1 MHRKV
6 ASIYFDLDHV
16 FKALAFDLNLMID
29 LRSFPLKG
37 FHLFALSSPL
47 NSFHLFDSCL
57 LGVLIKENQPFVL
70 SSITKW
76 PWILN
81 KNTCIQIRT
90 MAATKM
96 IKTTEIKSFFRK
108 ELDKLWKNIKSR
120 KCAAHNVKEN
130 GFEPMVVQHMPD
142 GEHQNVTE
150 PHLIHQSVEPEH
162 ADTNLELVKV
172 QHTPDGEDQSLT
184 EPDPMDPQHPATI
197 KPDHDVEEFLRQK
210 PEFQDPDGK
219 EAEGI
224 YDLYLQLSKMTTR
237 GAEALSRLR
246 DVEEALIRQRQEGD
260 LDRLILL
267 ALEEEN
273 NRLVAKVAQAACEL
287 NMQERAWQE
296 KFHQVKSLNN
306 DLLHEREKAWE
317 MERAAL
323 NVCRKIET
331 KPRKKVGKARSILKQ

>member
-1 MHRKV
+1 MT
-6 ASIYFDLDHV
+6 
-16 FKALAFDLNLMID
+16 D

-37 FHLFALSSPL
+37 FHLFALSSHL
-47 NSFHLFDSCL
+47 NSFHSFDCCL
-57 LGVLIKENQPFVL
+57 LVLLIKENQPFAL

-81 KNTCIQIRT
+81 KNTHIQIHT

-96 IKTTEIKSFFRK
+96 INIAETKRFFRK

-120 KCAAHNVKEN
+120 KCAADNVKEN
-130 GFEPMVVQHMPD
+130 GLEPMNVQHMPD
-142 GEHQNVTE
+142 AAHQNVTE
-150 PHLIHQSVEPEH
+150 PHLIHPSVKPEH
-162 ADTNLELVKV
+162 ADTNLDLVNV
-172 QHTPDGEDQSLT
+172 QHMPVGEDQNLT
-184 EPDPMDPQHPATI
+184 EPDPMNPEHPATI
-197 KPDHDVEEFLRQK
+197 KPGHDVEEFLGQK
-210 PEFQDPDGK
+210 PEFQDLDGK

-237 GAEALSRLR
+237 GAEALRRLR

-273 NRLVAKVAQAACEL
+273 NRLVAKVAKATCEL

-306 DLLHEREKAWE
+306 DLLREREKAWE

-323 NVCRKIET
+323 RAQNLRVQEDQNKAHKKGRKGT
-331 KPRKKVGKARSILKQ
+331 QCFKTMTLL